1 MDQFTVALVVPVSV
15 ALMVVDCPPVND
27 AVVGETEIATGVS
40 EMLALAVLVVSA
52 ALVALTV
59 TVWAEAIVAGA
70 VYTPL
75 DNVPTD
81 GDMDQVTLVL
91 VDPVTLAFKVVD
103 CPPVREA
110 EAGVMV
116 IATVAEGFKET
127 DACAFFV
134 GSAALIAVTVTV
146 CAVVTVAGAA

>member
-1 MDQFTVALVVPVSV
+1 MDQITVALGGPGGG
-15 ALMVVDCPPVND
+15 ALMVVDCPPVSD
-27 AVVGETEIATGVS
+27 AVVGETVIATGVS

-59 TVWAEAIVAGA
+59 TVSAEAIVAGA

-91 VDPVTLAFKVVD
+91 VDPVTVAFRVVD
-103 CPPVREA
+103 
-110 EAGVMV
+110 
-116 IATVAEGFKET
+116 F
-127 DACAFFV
+127 
-134 GSAALIAVTVTV
+134 
-146 CAVVTVAGAA
+146 